1 MEYHQPSPNSPD
13 LAPSDYDVS
22 IYIFTKIMNF
32 LDKKYFYD
40 DGEVKETVEKWLKG
54 GGM

>member
-1 MEYHQPSPNSPD
+1 
-13 LAPSDYDVS
+13 
-22 IYIFTKIMNF
+22 MNF

-54 GGM
+54 GAM